1 LAPNVLVGSGMSLLT
16 ATSLQTQIL
25 LIASLVCL
33 VAAIWDLR
41 TGQIPNFLTLGAVV
55 TGPLVQVGLSHFA
68 YPKINVLL
76 FFATSLFGIV
86 FSGLVPFLL
95 WKKNAL
101 GGGDLKLLV
110 AVGALLGPMLGLQ
123 VQLYAFLIALIIA
136 PAQLAYRGK
145 LLGTLKNAGSM
156 LINPLRHQSRRVEL
170 PPAALSEFRFGP
182 AIFLAAVASMVTT
195 S

>member
-1 LAPNVLVGSGMSLLT
+1 MHGLSAPN
-16 ATSLQTQIL
+16 LQTQIL

-33 VAAIWDLR
+33 VAAVSDLR
-41 TGQIPNFLTLGAVV
+41 TGQIPNWLTLGTLVV
-55 TGPLVQVGLSHFA
+55 GSGVQVALSHAA
-68 YPKINVLL
+68 YPAVNVLL
-76 FFATSLFGIV
+76 FLATSLLGVV

-95 WKKNAL
+95 WKRRAL
-101 GGGDLKLLV
+101 GGGDLKLLL

-145 LLGTLKNAGSM
+145 LLTTLKNAGS
-156 LINPLRHQSRRVEL
+156 LAINPFRRASRRVGL

-182 AIFLAAVASMVTT
+182 AIFLAAAVSTATT
-195 S
+195 L

>member
-1 LAPNVLVGSGMSLLT
+1 
-16 ATSLQTQIL
+16 
-25 LIASLVCL
+25 
-33 VAAIWDLR
+33 
-41 TGQIPNFLTLGAVV
+41 
-55 TGPLVQVGLSHFA
+55 
-68 YPKINVLL
+68 
-76 FFATSLFGIV
+76 V
-86 FSGLVPFLL
+86 FSALVPFLL

-123 VQLYAFLIALIIA
+123 VQLYSFLIALIIA

-156 LINPLRHQSRRVEL
+156 LINPLRQKSRRIEL

-182 AIFLAAVASMVTT
+182 AIFLAAVASVVTT
-195 S
+195 R